1 MENINYFRA
10 IHGAIG
16 ANSAEETLRREVR
29 KDRAEDYTTSIGYI
43 HDALRNGEVQP
54 IVAKTTNSP
63 NKYNIIAMPGDP
75 LAVGDILEFYGEHWI
90 VVDIRSVDVVSLI
103 GVAMQ
108 CNHLFRWQ
116 NWTPDIVERWG
127 VLDSGVYSTT
137 LSEAEKMTLTHK
149 QYKIY
154 LPFDEDTSK
163 LYLDKR
169 IITEVAYDKDGE
181 RIPVVYKV
189 TGRDSIS
196 ESYGKGGHL
205 LVLNAESSSDYNK
218 LTDNLDL
225 MIADYIAP
233 EEEPAPPVTPDP
245 PTPPD
250 PPGPVDP
257 PDPPTPPLPLL
268 PCSISGRET
277 LKAGLGAR
285 KYTVTFYEEDGETED
300 ASVIAFWT
308 VVLPAGY
315 ESYIHYMIHD
325 NTLSLSADEDA
336 IGEMVILQAS
346 DADGLYQ
353 PCEFTVKV
361 VGSL

>member
-16 ANSAEETLRREVR
+16 AQSAEETLQREVR

-43 HDALRNGEVQP
+43 HDALRNGEIQP

-63 NKYNIIAMPGDP
+63 NRYNIIAMPGDP

-116 NWTPDIVERWG
+116 NWSPEIVERWG

-137 LSEAEKMTLTHK
+137 LSEEEKITLTHK

-154 LPFDEDTSK
+154 LPFDEDTAK

-169 IITEVAYDKDGE
+169 IITEVAYDKNGE
-181 RIPVVYKV
+181 RIPVVYKI

-218 LTDNLDL
+218 LKDNLDL
-225 MIADYIAP
+225 MIAEYIAP
-233 EEEPAPPVTPDP
+233 EEEPTPPVP
-245 PTPPD
+245 PEPPD
-250 PPGPVDP
+250 PPV
-257 PDPPTPPLPLL
+257 PPTPLL

-285 KYTVTFYEEDGETED
+285 KYTVAFYEEDSETED
-300 ASVIAFWT
+300 TSVAAVWS
-308 VVLPAGY
+308 VVLPSGY
-315 ESYIHYMIHD
+315 ENCIHYITD
-325 NTLSLSADEDA
+325 GNILFLSADEDA

-346 DADGLYQ
+346 DADGLYET
-353 PCEFTVKV
+353 CEFAVKV

>member
-16 ANSAEETLRREVR
+16 AQSAEETLRREVR

-63 NKYNIIAMPGDP
+63 NKYNVIAMPGDP
-75 LAVGDILEFYGEHWI
+75 LSVGDILEFYGEHWI

-116 NWTPDIVERWG
+116 NWSPEIVERWG

-137 LSEAEKMTLTHK
+137 LSEEEKITLTHK

-154 LPFDEDTSK
+154 LPFDEDTAK

-169 IITEVAYDKDGE
+169 IITEVAYDKNGE
-181 RIPVVYKV
+181 RIPVVYKI

-218 LTDNLDL
+218 LKDNLDL
-225 MIADYIAP
+225 MIAEYIAP
-233 EEEPAPPVTPDP
+233 EDEPVPPAPPD
-245 PTPPD
+245 
-250 PPGPVDP
+250 PVDP
-257 PDPPTPPLPLL
+257 PDPPVPPPPLL

-285 KYTVTFYEEDGETED
+285 KYTAIFYGADGETED
-300 ASVIAFWT
+300 TSVIAFWT

-315 ESYIHYMIHD
+315 ESYIHYTIND
-325 NTLSLSADEDA
+325 NTLSLSADEGA

-346 DADGLYQ
+346 DTDGLYET
-353 PCEFTVKV
+353 CEFTVKV

>member
-16 ANSAEETLRREVR
+16 AQSAEETLRREVR

-116 NWTPDIVERWG
+116 NWSPEIVERWG

-137 LSEAEKMTLTHK
+137 LNEAEKMTLTHK

-154 LPFDEDTSK
+154 LPFDEDTAK

-169 IITEVAYDKDGE
+169 IITEVAYDKNGE
-181 RIPVVYKV
+181 RIPVVYKI

-225 MIADYIAP
+225 MIAEYIAP
-233 EEEPAPPVTPDP
+233 EEEPNP

-250 PPGPVDP
+250 PPDP
-257 PDPPTPPLPLL
+257 PVPPAPLL
-268 PCSISGRET
+268 HCSISGRET

-300 ASVIAFWT
+300 ASVTAFWT
-308 VVLPAGY
+308 VVLPTGY
-315 ESYIHYMIHD
+315 ENHIHYTIND
-325 NTLSLSADEDA
+325 NTLSSSADEDA
-336 IGEMVILQAS
+336 IGEMVILQAA
-346 DADGLYQ
+346 DADGLYET
-353 PCEFTVKV
+353 CEFAVKV

>member
-16 ANSAEETLRREVR
+16 AKSAEETLRREVR

-63 NKYNIIAMPGDP
+63 NKYNIIAMPGDS

-90 VVDIRSVDVVSLI
+90 VIDIRSVDVVSLI

-116 NWTPDIVERWG
+116 NWSPEIIERWG

-137 LSEAEKMTLTHK
+137 LSEEEKLTLTHK

-154 LPFDEDTSK
+154 LPFDEDTAK

-169 IITEVAYDKDGE
+169 IITEIAYDSSGE
-181 RIPVVYKV
+181 RIPVVYKI

-218 LTDNLDL
+218 LADNLDL

-233 EEEPAPPVTPDP
+233 GDVPAPPSP
-245 PTPPD
+245 PPSS
-250 PPGPVDP
+250 
-257 PDPPTPPLPLL
+257 LL

-285 KYTVTFYEEDGETED
+285 KYVVTFYEADGVTED
-300 ASVIAFWT
+300 TEVSSVWT
-308 VVLPAGY
+308 VVPPVGY
-315 ESYIHYMIHD
+315 EDYIHYTAD
-325 NTLSLSADEDA
+325 GNTLSLSADEDA
-336 IGEMVILQAS
+336 VGEMVILQAS
-346 DADGLYQ
+346 DVGGLYQ
-353 PCEFTVKV
+353 PCEFAVKV

>member
-10 IHGAIG
+10 IHSAIG
-16 ANSAEETLRREVR
+16 AQSAEETLRREVR

-54 IVAKTTNSP
+54 IVAKTTKSP
-63 NKYNIIAMPGDP
+63 NRYDIIAMPGDP
-75 LAVGDILEFYGEHWI
+75 LSVGDILEFYGEHWI

-116 NWTPDIVERWG
+116 NWSPEIIERWG

-154 LPFDEDTSK
+154 LPFDEDTAK

-169 IITEVAYDKDGE
+169 IITEVAYDKNGE
-181 RIPVVYKV
+181 RIPVVYKI

-218 LTDNLDL
+218 LADNLDL
-225 MIADYIAP
+225 MIAEYISP
-233 EEEPAPPVTPDP
+233 TEEPTP

-250 PPGPVDP
+250 PVDP
-257 PDPPTPPLPLL
+257 DNPPVPPTQLL

-285 KYTVTFYEEDGETED
+285 KYTVTFYEEGGETED
-300 ASVIAFWT
+300 SSVTAFWT

-315 ESYIHYMIHD
+315 ESCIHYTIND

-336 IGEMVILQAS
+336 VGEMVILQAS
-346 DADGLYQ
+346 DADGLYKT
-353 PCEFTVKV
+353 CKFAVKV